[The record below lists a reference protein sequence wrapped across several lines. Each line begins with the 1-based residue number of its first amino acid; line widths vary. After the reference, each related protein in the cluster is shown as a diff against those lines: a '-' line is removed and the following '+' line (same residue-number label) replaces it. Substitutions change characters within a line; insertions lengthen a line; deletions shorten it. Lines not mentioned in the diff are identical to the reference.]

1 MSLEDA
7 TNTISII
14 RDVAL
19 IVILLLATTI
29 LLFLYVRLSK
39 ALNSVARTVSNLADI
54 VDALSNKIIAPAAAG
69 SGLAFGA
76 GKLAAFMAGF
86 SKKGKAKG
94 GEKDGK

>member
-7 TNTISII
+7 ANTISII

-19 IVILLLATTI
+19 IVILLLVTTI
-29 LLFLYVRLSK
+29 LLFLYVKISK
-39 ALNSVARTVSNLADI
+39 ALNSVARTVNNLADI
-54 VDALSNKIIAPAAAG
+54 ADALGAKIIAPAAAG

-76 GKLAAFMAGF
+76 GKLVAFVLGF

-94 GEKDGK
+94 GEEDGK

>member
-7 TNTISII
+7 ANTISII

-29 LLFLYVRLSK
+29 LLFLYVRISK
-39 ALNSVARTVSNLADI
+39 ALNSAARTAGNLADI

-69 SGLAFGA
+69 SRLAFGA

-86 SKKGKAKG
+86 SKNGKAKE
-94 GEKDGK
+94 GEEDGK